1 MKRNGHRPSDHG
13 GARCGASRQRESCV
27 NFVNEMMIYKVLRVR
42 RNDVSGCL
50 RWKHPLAHWSG
61 RADVPV
67 PRCPASPDG
76 LAAGSAYRRTAKVAL
91 GGVGVSLDTST
102 TRVAGVSIEVSSTFV
117 RGANVVDSIS
127 TRASTAPARPRRS
140 RSPNRARCSARKFV
154 QGWRRARR
162 SMGSTPGSATA
173 CAFRGAAACPGRKRR
188 DDWLFGRREKD
199 FMVSNKSVMGNLKA
213 FCAVLH
219 RPEQTG

>member
-1 MKRNGHRPSDHG
+1 M
-13 GARCGASRQRESCV
+13 
-27 NFVNEMMIYKVLRVR
+27 
-42 RNDVSGCL
+42 
-50 RWKHPLAHWSG
+50 
-61 RADVPV
+61 
-67 PRCPASPDG
+67 
-76 LAAGSAYRRTAKVAL
+76 AL
-91 GGVGVSLDTST
+91 GGAGVSLDTST
-102 TRVAGVSIEVSSTFV
+102 TWVAGVSTEVSSTFV
-117 RGANVVDSIS
+117 RGASAVDSIS

-219 RPEQTG
+219 RPEQTGQSRKWLQQIGTASVNPPSQRTSCTLPLRDALVFLYHAFLERKAVFCV